1 MNRPEN
7 TGGKQAGRFQKGQS
21 GNPSGRPRGA
31 RNSATL
37 AAEALLD
44 GEAEALTRKAIELA
58 LAGDTVALRLCLERI
73 YPPRKD
79 RPVTFALP
87 PITSARDAA
96 DISAAV
102 AAAVSVGDITLGEAA
117 EVAKLIDSYVRAYQA
132 AELNDRVVRIEQ
144 LSDDE
149 LMRMI
154 MSAQAAEAVSAQPT
168 QRLLILKQRRGSRDA
183 NEKDHRSDRW
193 S

>member
-1 MNRPEN
+1 MNWPEN

-37 AAEALLD
+37 AVEALLD
-44 GEAEALTRKAIELA
+44 GEAEKLTRKAIEMA
-58 LAGDTVALRLCLERI
+58 LDGDTVALRLCLERI

-102 AAAVSVGDITLGEAA
+102 AASVSVGDITLGEAA
-117 EVAKLIDSYVRAYQA
+117 EVAKLIDSYVRAHNA
-132 AELNDRVVRIEQ
+132 AELDDRMASIKR
-144 LSDDE
+144 LTDAE
-149 LMRMI
+149 LMRI
-154 MSAQAAEAVSAQPT
+154 ALGRRET
-168 QRLLILKQRRGSRDA
+168 QDEPVHRTPRLLALNDDK
-183 NEKDHRSDRW
+183 
-193 S
+193 